1 MPNLGSDYV
10 LCAHASF
17 RKRGPMGG
25 RAGLRLGV
33 ALPGDPEKFME
44 KAVYFIPRSGGEG
57 WGAVDLD
64 RVGGGGR
71 DEGRGGNVLV
81 QEQTKTKHQPPKT
94 S

>member
-17 RKRGPMGG
+17 GKRGPMGG

-33 ALPGDPEKFME
+33 ALPGNPEEFME
-44 KAVYFIPRSGGEG
+44 KAVYFIPRSGGDG
-57 WGAVDLD
+57 RGAVDLD
-64 RVGGGGR
+64 GGGR

-81 QEQTKTKHQPPKT
+81 QEQTKTKYQPPKT